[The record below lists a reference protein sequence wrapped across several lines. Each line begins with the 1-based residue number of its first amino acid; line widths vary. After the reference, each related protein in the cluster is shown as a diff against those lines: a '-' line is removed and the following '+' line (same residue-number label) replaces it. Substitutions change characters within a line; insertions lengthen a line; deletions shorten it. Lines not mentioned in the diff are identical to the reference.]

1 MSWIAVDGKVLV
13 LLVLLGFLL
22 LWLRESRKLDRALRP
37 TCPRC
42 GEPVRVV
49 GDVCEGPNK
58 ARCDVEAEWLR
69 MADEDARERFRRGD

>member
-49 GDVCEGPNK
+49 GDVCDGHPAEEW
-58 ARCDVEAEWLR
+58 ARAEEL
-69 MADEDARERFRRGD
+69 RERYGRDYPHP